1 MYNLMNEENE
11 MKKTFKI
18 SMTIDVDVDE
28 MMTDIDCD
36 KVSNGI
42 MSDAAKFIEDQVF
55 SCIGMKPVYIGIKK
69 HV

>member
-11 MKKTFKI
+11 MKQTFKF
-18 SMTIDVDVDE
+18 SMSIDVDVDGY
-28 MMTDIDCD
+28 MTTVDFN